1 MCARRDKSRSAL
13 LISRLYSRL
22 ETLSQRDWVISTAQ
36 FGALGDLTLVRH
48 RGQRGTRSPKPHI
61 STSERYVAASRSLLG
76 LVAFERVVVLFIV
89 LAGVVQLFRLG
100 GHMAERAG
108 FLFFSLYTRAWRMKG
123 SSSQQCRETE
133 RTLE

>member
-1 MCARRDKSRSAL
+1 QGIGSFQLLNLGIGGSHPSKSPRTARHV
-13 LISRLYSRL
+13 
-22 ETLSQRDWVISTAQ
+22 LSKT
-36 FGALGDLTLVRH
+36 
-48 RGQRGTRSPKPHI
+48 HI
-61 STSERYVAASRSLLG
+61 STSERYAAASRSLLG

-89 LAGVVQLFRLG
+89 LAGIVQRFRLG